1 MSLCLVTMRR
11 PRRQMCEH
19 TRSTIVQL
27 FNKFW
32 DFSDCRRFLDCLLWL
47 SSSLEVSH
55 CPQQAWF
62 YALSS
67 SSEVLW
73 FPLVAL
79 GRQLCWRNVCATS
92 ALRAMLLPKPKY
104 FPKFTWAEL
113 QGKKNIRGFVDR
125 PQASK
130 LKLHQSP
137 DPNFRLTFCHHCI
150 PCRSYWKCLAHQL
163 KTRICHTGA
172 NWKMSEL
179 KVAR

>member
-32 DFSDCRRFLDCLLWL
+32 DFSDCMSPLTFQRSRSFALPATSVVFCLEFLFRGALVSL
-47 SSSLEVSH
+47 SRPRQTAVLTQRLRHFSSKSNVAAKAESFRSIFQNSPEPSFKEKKHTRIRWSTSSLQVEV
-55 CPQQAWF
+55 
-62 YALSS
+62 
-67 SSEVLW
+67 
-73 FPLVAL
+73 
-79 GRQLCWRNVCATS
+79 T
-92 ALRAMLLPKPKY
+92 
-104 FPKFTWAEL
+104 
-113 QGKKNIRGFVDR
+113 
-125 PQASK
+125 
-130 LKLHQSP
+130 SP

-163 KTRICHTGA
+163 KTRICHRGA